1 MEVPHTDL
9 TEVTRV
15 VLVEE
20 DAVVVLATSVTAAS
34 GVLSVLANTTM
45 AGLHVAPLLPVAVQ
59 SGRHR

>member
-1 MEVPHTDL
+1 MHTDL
-9 TEVTRV
+9 AKVSWM
-15 VLVEE
+15 VLVEV